1 MLRSGERGI
10 AIIVALF
17 MVLITSAIGMSMM
30 AVAQTETLSTVNYRT
45 TSQVRYAAES
55 GVAVAV
61 NYLLY
66 TYTLP
71 ETGSA
76 TDPIAA
82 YDLTVSPVTSGGTPA
97 VLSSEPDVASN
108 YPVAAVQTAFD
119 AATQGTLDVGN
130 GLSAYTTSA
139 TLVSMFEFTNAVTGG
154 VSTLQTWEITGVGTK
169 AGLGAAEVQISA
181 TLEQPLV
188 PIFAYAAFGTGSGC
202 DVLDFAGG
210 GSTDSYDSG
219 ALVAALPVVDT
230 TGGNVGTNGNLALLG
245 GTTTINGILATPRAG
260 VGDCTA
266 TNVTAVTIA
275 GNGTVT
281 EGLAELPQQI
291 EYEDPEPIVP
301 TPPTSTQTFTQNSGC
316 PAAAPYCTPDA
327 GTGATIT
334 PLTAETVVSL
344 GNMIVEG
351 GAELHL
357 GAGIY
362 EINSLSLAGN
372 ATLIIDSGP
381 VIFRIEGDGVAAPID
396 LTGGT
401 ISNAS
406 YVSSDLQFIY
416 GGTGNITVSGGVES
430 SALIYAP
437 NADVT
442 VTGNADFYGSV
453 IGGTVTIPS
462 GAAIHYDR
470 ALGTTLFKP
479 GNISLTTFNWE
490 SF

>member
-1 MLRSGERGI
+1 M
-10 AIIVALF
+10 ALF
-17 MVLITSAIGMSMM
+17 LVLITSAIGASMM
-30 AVAQTETLSTVNYRT
+30 IVAQTETLSTVNYRT
-45 TSQVRYAAES
+45 TSQARYAAES
-55 GVAVAV
+55 GVAAAV
-61 NYLLY
+61 NHLLF
-66 TYTLP
+66 TYALP
-71 ETGSA
+71 ETGSG
-76 TDPIAA
+76 TDPIAT
-82 YDLTVSPVTSGGTPA
+82 YDLTASPVTSGGNPV
-97 VLSSEPDVASN
+97 VLSSNPNVASN
-108 YPVAAVQTAFD
+108 YPVAAVQAAFD
-119 AATQGTLDVGN
+119 AASQGALDVGN
-130 GLSAYTTSA
+130 GSSAYTATA
-139 TLVSMFEFTNAVTGG
+139 TLVSMFEFTSVVTG
-154 VSTLQTWEITGVGTK
+154 VTQTLQTWAITGVGTRP
-169 AGLGAAEVQISA
+169 GVGAAEVSISS
-181 TLEQPLV
+181 TIEQPLV
-188 PIFAYAAFGTGSGC
+188 PVFAYAAFGTGSGC
-202 DVLDFAGG
+202 DILGFAGG

-219 ALVAALPVVDT
+219 ALVASVPVIDA

-260 VGDCTA
+260 VGDCTED
-266 TNVTAVTIA
+266 NVTAVTIA

-281 EGLAELPQQI
+281 EGLVELPQ
-291 EYEDPEPIVP
+291 EVEHEDPEPIVP
-301 TPPTSTQTFTQNSGC
+301 TPPTTTQTFTQASGC

-334 PLTAETVVSL
+334 PPTADTVVSL
-344 GNMIVEG
+344 GNMNVQG
-351 GAELHL
+351 GAEFHL
-357 GAGIY
+357 GAGVY
-362 EINSLSLAGN
+362 EINSLRLAGN

-381 VIFRIEGDGVAAPID
+381 VIFRVEGDGVTAPIN

-416 GGTGNITVSGGVES
+416 GGTGDVTVSGGVES

-437 NADVT
+437 NGDVT

-479 GNISLTTFNWE
+479 SNVSLTTFNWE